1 MVINRVS
8 PAMITYRN
16 MPNSPKKSDDA
27 GTKKVSSLMTRS
39 EPTPQQRS
47 TSNKMDDAR
56 YRMRALMDHMQK
68 FKEEI

>member
-27 GTKKVSSLMTRS
+27 GAKKVFERLHLLSVAIFVSQVSASLYLIIS
-39 EPTPQQRS
+39 E
-47 TSNKMDDAR
+47 A
-56 YRMRALMDHMQK
+56 Y
-68 FKEEI
+68 FV